1 MKKVNNLKEL
11 IDLVGKDSVD
21 KCFTEYMMLIVARNN
36 KLEKLENDL
45 KDMSDTDMFTASD
58 LKNRLQSSD

>member
-36 KLEKLENDL
+36 KLEELENDL

-58 LKNRLQSSD
+58 LKNRLGSSD